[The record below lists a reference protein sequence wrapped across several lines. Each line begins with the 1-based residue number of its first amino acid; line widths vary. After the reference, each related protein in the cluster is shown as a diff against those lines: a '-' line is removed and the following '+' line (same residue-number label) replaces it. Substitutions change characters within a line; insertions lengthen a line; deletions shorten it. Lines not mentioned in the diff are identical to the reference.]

1 MKLVNWI
8 FGSAIVLLLI
18 VMAYEASRTETVQGW
33 LNGLSTD
40 APVAA
45 ATASGS
51 TSDTQADQTSTSIA
65 QPAAVVSDSLS
76 NTLQT
81 AASTANQGNPQQER
95 VLRQEQEQLSVSTRA
110 GLEDS
115 MRRVER
121 SIREVEASK
130 PNYQPAQNNYRIKN
144 PADQIQPRT
153 KEISAPPPVSKAS
166 SEPPPVVYQT
176 PYNSRTFKA
185 ASNQPAASPAPV
197 ASNYAPPKPTPAAT
211 ANEVESA
218 GSFSRK
224 FSQSEMNEFVSQYPD
239 RTISIRFVHF
249 GVLDA
254 EMETVKSQIIDELVK
269 KGYKEINRGW
279 ATMNGYTATD
289 DVHFGMNG
297 PRGVNFYIPA
307 LPKK

>member
-8 FGSAIVLLLI
+8 FGTAIVLLLI
-18 VMAYEASRTETVQGW
+18 VMTYEASRTETVQDW
-33 LNGLSTD
+33 LNGLSAD
-40 APVAA
+40 KPVAA
-45 ATASGS
+45 TTASTTSGS
-51 TSDTQADQTSTSIA
+51 NSDSQTEQAGTSIA

-76 NTLQT
+76 NTLQA
-81 AASTANQGNPQQER
+81 AASAANQGNPQQQRE
-95 VLRQEQEQLSVSTRA
+95 LQQQSPDNTRA
-110 GLEDS
+110 ALEDS
-115 MRRVER
+115 MRSAVRA
-121 SIREVEASK
+121 IREVEASK
-130 PNYQPAQNNYRIKN
+130 PNYQPAPNSYRIKN

-153 KEISAPPPVSKAS
+153 KGIAAPPPVNKAS

-185 ASNQPAASPAPV
+185 ASSQPTSSPAP
-197 ASNYAPPKPTPAAT
+197 ATSNYAPPKPAPAAT

-239 RTISIRFVHF
+239 RSINIRFVHF

-269 KGYKEINRGW
+269 KGYREINRGW
-279 ATMNGYTATD
+279 ATMNGYTSTD

>member
-18 VMAYEASRTETVQGW
+18 VVAYEATRTDAVQDW
-33 LNGLSTD
+33 LNGLSAD
-40 APVAA
+40 APVV
-45 ATASGS
+45 ATT
-51 TSDTQADQTSTSIA
+51 TSSSSSNSNSNTQTEPTSTSIA

-76 NTLQT
+76 NTLQA
-81 AASTANQGNPQQER
+81 AASAANQGNLQQQGLHQQQE
-95 VLRQEQEQLSVSTRA
+95 LRQQKEQSPDNTRA
-110 GLEDS
+110 AL
-115 MRRVER
+115 
-121 SIREVEASK
+121 EASK

-153 KEISAPPPVSKAS
+153 KGVAAPPPVSKAS
-166 SEPPPVVYQT
+166 GEPPPVVYQT

-185 ASNQPAASPAPV
+185 ASNQPAASPAP
-197 ASNYAPPKPTPAAT
+197 ATSNYAPPKPAPAAA

-224 FSQSEMNEFVSQYPD
+224 FSQSEINEFVSQYPD
-239 RTISIRFVHF
+239 RSIGIRFVHF

-254 EMETVKSQIIDELVK
+254 EMEAVKSQIIDELVK

-279 ATMNGYTATD
+279 AIMNGYTSTD

>member
-18 VMAYEASRTETVQGW
+18 VMAYEATRTETVQDW
-33 LNGLSTD
+33 LNGLSAD

-45 ATASGS
+45 STNSSS

-76 NTLQT
+76 NALQ
-81 AASTANQGNPQQER
+81 AAAPQANPNNLQQGQQEP
-95 VLRQEQEQLSVSTRA
+95 QPEQFPVTSRA
-110 GLEDS
+110 ALEDS

-121 SIREVEASK
+121 DIRAVEASK
-130 PNYQPAQNNYRIKN
+130 PQYQPAQNNYRIKN
-144 PADQIQPRT
+144 PADQIHPRT
-153 KEISAPPPVSKAS
+153 KEISTPPPVSKAS

-176 PYNSRTFKA
+176 PYNNRTLRA
-185 ASNQPAASPAPV
+185 ATNQAAASPAPV
-197 ASNYAPPKPTPAAT
+197 TSNYAPPKPAPAAS

-239 RTISIRFVHF
+239 RSISIRFVHF

-254 EMETVKSQIIDELVK
+254 EMEAVKSQIIDELVK

-279 ATMNGYTATD
+279 ATMSGYTATD

>member
-18 VMAYEASRTETVQGW
+18 VMAYEAVRTETVQDW
-33 LNGLSTD
+33 LNGLSAE
-40 APVAA
+40 APAA
-45 ATASGS
+45 ATTASGS
-51 TSDTQADQTSTSIA
+51 GAAPEQASTSIA
-65 QPAAVVSDSLS
+65 QPAAVVSDRLSDALQAVTPAANPNSLQ
-76 NTLQT
+76 QT
-81 AASTANQGNPQQER
+81 QKEPEQFPITSRAA
-95 VLRQEQEQLSVSTRA
+95 
-110 GLEDS
+110 LEDS

-121 SIREVEASK
+121 EVRAVEASK
-130 PNYQPAQNNYRIKN
+130 PQYQPAQNNYRIKN

-166 SEPPPVVYQT
+166 SEQPPVVYQT
-176 PYNSRTFKA
+176 PYNSRTYRA
-185 ASNQPAASPAPV
+185 ASNQPATSPAPV
-197 ASNYAPPKPTPAAT
+197 ASNYAPPKPAPAAS

-239 RTISIRFVHF
+239 RSINIRFVHF

-269 KGYKEINRGW
+269 KGYKEINRSW
-279 ATMNGYTATD
+279 ATMSGYTATD